1 MLLIVF
7 MHSAAVNFALR
18 ASPVR
23 AFFSRLDSPVT
34 HLTGPLICA
43 SIVSGT
49 PQPHRLYARQMPVV
63 PRIFN
68 SLDSFPECKDAKFS
82 AYASPDALLGRSY
95 FRRELR
101 YAFFTRH

>member
-18 ASPVR
+18 ASAIRP
-23 AFFSRLDSPVT
+23 FFSRLDSPVT
-34 HLTGPLICA
+34 DVTRPLACS

-49 PQPHRLYARQMPVV
+49 PQPHRLYARRMPVI

-68 SLDSFPECKDAKFS
+68 SLDSFPECKDAKFR
-82 AYASPDALLGRSY
+82 PE
-95 FRRELR
+95 RRPNARL
-101 YAFFTRH
+101 